1 MAPRL
6 DRDQPKH
13 LVGNAVALLII
24 DTRAAELLHGHRR
37 DLIPSLDVDL
47 LRQMMVQRALAVV
60 EHEAER
66 SGQHLLEADRQ
77 HAVRRAA
84 FDRLPREPERGRS
97 EEHTSELQSL
107 MRTSY

>member
-1 MAPRL
+1 MRRRRPRSTRTDPIFPYTTLFRRMAPRL

-66 SGQHLLEADRQ
+66 SGQHLPEEIGKRSG
-77 HAVRRAA
+77 R
-84 FDRLPREPERGRS
+84 ERGGQ
-97 EEHTSELQSL
+97 EV
-107 MRTSY
+107 

>member
-66 SGQHLLEADRQ
+66 SGQHLLEADSQ

-84 FDRLPREPERGRS
+84 FARLPREPGPGRARKS
-97 EEHTSELQSL
+97 TEKG
-107 MRTSY
+107 